1 MSISNS
7 NNIDY
12 VCAFFNNNGSF
23 AYKTATT
30 NYESIGATTNSYYET
45 NFTGNHSNYFNAD
58 DLLHDENQWNYQFV
72 AQRILVPL
80 LCSCGILGNTL
91 TFVVLIK
98 RMNESIEVIEKGS
111 LIGIIALAV
120 CDFMFCLF
128 TLFSTYYSDDSMIF
142 KTANSSLFFTL
153 YGHFFQN
160 VFIKTSTWIT
170 VVMAIYHHYV
180 VVHPIKAK
188 HYLTSRRSLTA
199 IMAGCA
205 YWTLIHLPQL
215 WTWKVTK
222 IQCTPLDTFLVLDM
236 GAFEQNKTYRQ
247 IFLYLWAILGFFI
260 PVCILAYCNVNLI
273 YSLKST
279 RSRINGSVRLDRRTQ
294 RQAASRRINV
304 TLISIVVCF
313 FLFNFPSELI
323 QFYIEIAPSDQNN
336 QGRILSVA
344 VTTCNVF
351 QAFNMSLNFALYC
364 IVNSHF
370 RKSVK
375 NILASRCIQDNDIQE
390 IHFRNTSLST
400 RYDELQLRSLVCGD
414 KPSV

>member
-1 MSISNS
+1 M
-7 NNIDY
+7 DY
-12 VCAFFNNNGSF
+12 MCAQILNNN
-23 AYKTATT
+23 T
-30 NYESIGATTNSYYET
+30 
-45 NFTGNHSNYFNAD
+45 
-58 DLLHDENQWNYQFV
+58 LPHDENEWNYQYV
-72 AQRILVPL
+72 AQRILVPI
-80 LCSCGILGNTL
+80 LCSCGILGNIL
-91 TFVVLIK
+91 NFVVLIR

-142 KTANSSLFFTL
+142 KKSNSSLFFTQ
-153 YGHFFQN
+153 YGLFFQN

-170 VVMAIYHHYV
+170 VVMAIYRHYA

-199 IMAGCA
+199 IMVGCT
-205 YWTLIHLPQL
+205 YWTLIYLPQL
-215 WTWKVTK
+215 WTWKVAK
-222 IQCTPLDTFLVLDM
+222 IQCSPDAPTFLFLDF

-247 IFLYLWAILGFFI
+247 IFLYVWAISGFFI
-260 PVCILAYCNVNLI
+260 PVCILVCCNVNLI
-273 YSLKST
+273 FFLKST
-279 RSRINGSVRLDRRTQ
+279 HSRINGSVRLDRRTQ

-351 QAFNMSLNFALYC
+351 QALNMSLNFALYC
-364 IVNSHF
+364 LVNSHF

-375 NILASRCIQDNDIQE
+375 NMLASRCIHDNDTQE
-390 IHFRNTSLST
+390 IYFRNTSLST

-414 KPSV
+414 KPSI